1 MILITGGSGEVAQ
14 QVALKLLEAKQSI
27 RIYGRGYVNESPLLN
42 YFEKV
47 DNYNN
52 LDVDQRADALL
63 VTNGSFI
70 FKNFEEMSESEIG
83 HLISSNLDSVIKV
96 IWQFLKKTNINA
108 PRDIFVIGST
118 AAYDLGPKAAVYGA
132 CKLALKGLL
141 QSLNKEYQQ
150 SDTRFSFISFS
161 TVDNSMGRLVPDQV
175 TPTLLNI
182 QDVSAEI
189 ANRILRRKNYYEP
202 EVILRRRFIQ
212 EHKK

>member
-14 QVALKLLEAKQSI
+14 QVALKLLEAKHLIQ
-27 RIYGRGYVNESPLLN
+27 IYGRGDVNESPLLDH
-42 YFEKV
+42 FEKV

-52 LDVDQRADALL
+52 LNIAQRADALL

-83 HLISSNLDSVIKV
+83 QLISSNFDSVIKI

-118 AAYDLGPKAAVYGA
+118 AAYDLGPGAAVYGA
-132 CKLALKGLL
+132 CKLALKGLM

-161 TVDNSMGRLVPDQV
+161 TVDNAMGRLVPDQV
-175 TPTLLNI
+175 TSTLLNT

>member
-27 RIYGRGYVNESPLLN
+27 RIYGRDDVNESPLLN

-52 LDVDQRADALL
+52 LNVDQRADALL

-96 IWQFLKKTNINA
+96 IWQFLRITNKKV

-118 AAYDLGPKAAVYGA
+118 AAYDLGPSAAVYGA

-175 TPTLLNI
+175 IPTLLNI

-189 ANRILRRKNYYEP
+189 ASRILRRKNYYEP

>member
-27 RIYGRGYVNESPLLN
+27 RIYGRGDVNESPLLN

-96 IWQFLKKTNINA
+96 IWQFLRTTDKNA
-108 PRDIFVIGST
+108 PRDILVIGST

-150 SDTRFSFISFS
+150 SDTRFSLISFS